1 MTAREL
7 LTGSAFAL
15 TSASEVTSVTL
26 GADYTAGRWPGG
38 LMVKHSLG
46 EGSYAGDGGSGT
58 VESALTGVYPY
69 AAVDLS
75 ERLRA

>member
-1 MTAREL
+1 MQSLPARL
-7 LTGSAFAL
+7 WKWRLRAAGL
-15 TSASEVTSVTL
+15 TL
-26 GADYTAGRWPGG
+26 GVDYAAGRWPGG

-75 ERLRA
+75 EPLRA